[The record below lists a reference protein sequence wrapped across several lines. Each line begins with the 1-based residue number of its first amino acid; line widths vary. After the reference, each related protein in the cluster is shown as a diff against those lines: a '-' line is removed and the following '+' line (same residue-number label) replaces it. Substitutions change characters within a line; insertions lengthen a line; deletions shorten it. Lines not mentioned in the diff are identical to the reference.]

1 MTNQG
6 PEDQRSASLRKK
18 QKYIHNHNTHII
30 ILSCK
35 FIKEIFLYLTRGR
48 WLFVARPTNHV
59 SSAKEEEGEESS
71 AIERRLTNP
80 VFQTLCA
87 VKEKIMRIN
96 YTNYQEQCL

>member
-1 MTNQG
+1 M
-6 PEDQRSASLRKK
+6 
-18 QKYIHNHNTHII
+18 
-30 ILSCK
+30 
-35 FIKEIFLYLTRGR
+35 
-48 WLFVARPTNHV
+48 ARPTNHV